1 MEKCNFETE
10 IVCNKEHK
18 VFAINQRSKDLGDK
32 SVFFRLED
40 LEWLRS
46 QLDKVEKTLGG
57 II

>member
-10 IVCNKEHK
+10 VVCNKEHK

-40 LEWLRS
+40 LDWLRS
-46 QLDKVEKTLGG
+46 QLDKVEKHLEG
-57 II
+57 